1 MSWISVRNWRKFQHY
16 DPAKRAPKW
25 IKVYAELMSDDAFLG
40 LTFAQRGLLVSLWLE
55 YANSRSAIRL
65 DTASISRRLNGRATY
80 AQLKSLSDAG
90 FIDIVASKSLADGYH
105 DASLEVE
112 VEVEEEKNP
121 SLPTST
127 YNGQNGRTD
136 IPIPDLH
143 DMPL

>member
-40 LTFAQRGLLVSLWLE
+40 LTGHRRGVLVSLWLE
-55 YANSRSAIRL
+55 YALSRTCLRL
-65 DTASISRRLNGRATY
+65 DVKMLNRRLGLDTKMSDWKAL
-80 AQLKSLSDAG
+80 ADAG
-90 FIDIVASKSLADGYH
+90 FIDILASKPLAECYQ
-105 DASLEVE
+105 DASLE

-127 YNGQNGRTD
+127 YNAQNGLPRITVPDLRD
-136 IPIPDLH
+136 IPL
-143 DMPL
+143 

>member
-25 IKVYAELMSDDAFLG
+25 IKVYGELMHDDDFRSLSG
-40 LTFAQRGLLVSLWLE
+40 FRRGLLISLWLE
-55 YANSRSAIRL
+55 YSLSRTCLRL
-65 DTASISRRLNGRATY
+65 DLKMLNR
-80 AQLKSLSDAG
+80 SLGLDSKMSDWKALQDAG
-90 FIDIVASKSLADGYH
+90 FIDILASKPLAERYQ
-105 DASLEVE
+105 DASLE

-127 YNGQNGRTD
+127 YNAANGQPAHLPELR
-136 IPIPDLH
+136 

>member
-40 LTFAQRGLLVSLWLE
+40 LTGHRRGVLVSLWLE
-55 YANSRSAIRL
+55 YALSRTCLRL
-65 DTASISRRLNGRATY
+65 DVKMLNRRLGLDTKMSDWEAL
-80 AQLKSLSDAG
+80 ADAG
-90 FIDIVASKSLADGYH
+90 FIDIVASKPLAERYQ

-127 YNGQNGRTD
+127 YNAGNGALPIRVPDLRD
-136 IPIPDLH
+136 IPL
-143 DMPL
+143 